1 MPKRFSTARG
11 REFGDAVRAALAA
24 TGMTAR
30 EISEKI
36 DWDPGKLS
44 DLSNGKGGC
53 SEVDLA
59 ILLGFCRTPPEERDH
74 LLKIYRETDMK
85 DWWQQHGDHQPILPR
100 TWFEHLKKAKEFTSW
115 NPLLIH
121 GLLQLPDYARAVIN
135 AGANAPT
142 DEIEQRVSA
151 RMAMQDVFRQRLNC
165 TFYIH
170 EQVLLLPVGGPE
182 VLKDQLHHLLRMWVR
197 PYITIRIVPSSLGAH
212 PGFGGA
218 FDLMTFDRYEPMV
231 FWDTENSTLI
241 VEAPNSVKAHTQVLT
256 SLNRIALDAEESRR
270 RLEELAG

>member
-11 REFGDAVRAALAA
+11 REFGDAVRAALNA

-100 TWFEHLKKAKEFTSW
+100 TWFEHLKKAKEFISW
-115 NPLLIH
+115 CPLVFP
-121 GLLQLPDYARAVIN
+121 GLLQVPDYTRAVIL
-135 AGANAPT
+135 ASANAPR
-142 DEIEQRVSA
+142 DEVEQRVAA
-151 RMAMQDVFRQRLNC
+151 RQAMQEIFRQRIKS

-170 EQVLLLPVGGPE
+170 EQVLVLPVGGSD
-182 VLKDQLHHLLRMWVR
+182 VLKEQLHHALMMLVR
-197 PYITIRIVPSSLGAH
+197 PYIEVRIVPTDAGAH
-212 PGFGGA
+212 AGFGGA
-218 FDLMTFDRYEPMV
+218 FDLMKFDRYEPTV
-231 FWDTENSTLI
+231 FLDTESSTLI
-241 VEAPNSVKAHTQVLT
+241 VERAAAVKAHSEVLA
-256 SLNRIALDAEESRR
+256 SLEGVALDAEQSRER
-270 RLEELAG
+270 ITKLAT

>member
-100 TWFEHLKKAKEFTSW
+100 TWFEHLKKAKEFISW
-115 NPLLIH
+115 CPLVFP
-121 GLLQLPDYARAVIN
+121 GLLQVPDYTRAVIL
-135 AGANAPT
+135 ASANAPR
-142 DEIEQRVSA
+142 DEVEQRVAA
-151 RMAMQDVFRQRLNC
+151 RQAMQEIFRQRIKS

-170 EQVLLLPVGGPE
+170 EQVLVLPVGGSD
-182 VLKDQLHHLLRMWVR
+182 VLKEQLHHALMMLVR
-197 PYITIRIVPSSLGAH
+197 PYIEVRIVPTDAGAH
-212 PGFGGA
+212 AGFGGA
-218 FDLMTFDRYEPMV
+218 FDLMKFDRYEPTV
-231 FWDTENSTLI
+231 FLDTESSTLI
-241 VEAPNSVKAHTQVLT
+241 VERAAAVKAHSEVLA
-256 SLNRIALDAEESRR
+256 SLEGVALDAEQSRER
-270 RLEELAG
+270 ITKLAT